1 MLFNGKPLSTEKL
14 VLWLLPELSFLTE
27 FTDLSRKFDLWRFNF
42 PLVKIFP
49 TSDDY
54 HFFEFTAFVILD
66 FEVTHIV
73 FSLSFP

>member
-1 MLFNGKPLSTEKL
+1 MVNLSLQKSLCCGCCRSSHFLRNLPTCL
-14 VLWLLPELSFLTE
+14 VSRLVEFQFSFG
-27 FTDLSRKFDLWRFNF
+27 
-42 PLVKIFP
+42 KIFP

-54 HFFEFTAFVILD
+54 HFFEFAAFVILD